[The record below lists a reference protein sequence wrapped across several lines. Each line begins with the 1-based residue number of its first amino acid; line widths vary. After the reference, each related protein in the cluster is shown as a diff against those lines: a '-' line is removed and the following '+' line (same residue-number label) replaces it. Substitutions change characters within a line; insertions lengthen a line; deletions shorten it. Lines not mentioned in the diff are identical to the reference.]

1 MVVYYTMFLYIF
13 VIGVLGNSYVKKNK
27 IKSKYDNGT
36 NMFFAVLLLILP
48 VVLIGLRTNY
58 IDTKGYI
65 AGFEQLP
72 LEWSSVT
79 DSFEDS
85 KGPGW
90 LVYQWI
96 IKFFITKNPN
106 IFLLITAAI
115 QAGALLKFYY
125 KYSSDYRYS
134 MLLFF
139 LSMSVAS
146 SMMNGI
152 RQYTA
157 VSLILYFADY
167 IFDKKYLK
175 FLVVVLIAYSIHNSA
190 VVWAVAIFIVQGKPW
205 NKKVLICIA
214 LAVVAIMFLDQFTS
228 FLDEGLADTNYAGYT
243 QQFSEDDGS
252 NPVHTLIYS
261 VPIVIAF
268 WKRKQI
274 AALNNRTIDILI
286 NISILAFALS
296 LVANFTSGI
305 LIGRMPIYF
314 SVFSYALFPLMFDN
328 VFNEKDRRML
338 KTLCGFGYLCYAI
351 YYMYNAWGNMGMPYI
366 SDVLGINTW
375 H

>member
-115 QAGALLKFYY
+115 QAGALLKLYY

-139 LSMSVAS
+139 LSMSFAS

>member
-13 VIGVLGNSYVKKNK
+13 VIGVLGNSYVKKNN
-27 IKSKYDNGT
+27 IKNKYDNGT

-72 LEWSSVT
+72 VGFSSVI
-79 DSFEDS
+79 SGLEGS

-90 LVYQWI
+90 LIYQWI
-96 IKFFITKNPN
+96 VKVFITKNPN
-106 IFLLITAAI
+106 VFLLITAII

-139 LSMSVAS
+139 LSMSFAS

-152 RQYTA
+152 RQYMA

-167 IFDKKYLK
+167 IFNKKYLK
-175 FLVVVLIAYSIHNSA
+175 FLVVVLIAYFIHNSA
-190 VVWAVAIFIVQGKPW
+190 IVWAAAVFIVQGKPW
-205 NKKVLICIA
+205 NKKVLICIG
-214 LAVVAIMFLDQFTS
+214 LAVAAIMFLDQFTS

-243 QQFSEDDGS
+243 QQFSSDDGS
-252 NPVHTLIYS
+252 SPVHTLIYS
-261 VPIVIAF
+261 IPIVIAL

-274 AALNNRTIDILI
+274 AELNNRNIDILI
-286 NISILAFALS
+286 NISVLAFAIS

-328 VFNEKDRRML
+328 VFNEKDQRIL

-351 YYMYNAWGNMGMPYI
+351 YYMNNTWGVRGMPYI
-366 SDVLGINTW
+366 SDVLGIDTW

>member
-79 DSFEDS
+79 DSIEDS

-139 LSMSVAS
+139 LSMSFAS

-190 VVWAVAIFIVQGKPW
+190 VVWAVAVFIVQGKPW

-243 QQFSEDDGS
+243 QQFSSDNGS
-252 NPVHTLIYS
+252 NPIHTLIYA